1 MKKISIVIIVLL
13 CVGTTYAQLTMTSG
27 AQMIVNTGS
36 TVIANGGITATD
48 ATITNN
54 GTIENKGDLV
64 NNTNGLFDNGS
75 IGTFVFNGSS
85 SQEITGD
92 ADAEFYGTIEIDNA
106 SSISIKTGS
115 TGHSQTINGTLVFTD
130 GLFTINEFDL
140 TLIADATGSS
150 TGSYAQTNSTGV
162 VKRTVGS
169 SNILFPVGNSTYN
182 PVTLNNTGIS
192 DTYSVRVVDAE
203 PAESSTSHMVN
214 RSWLIEDNISGGG
227 DITVTPQWITGEELT
242 DFDNANCS
250 VGLTTNSGT
259 DYIWTE
265 TGSALGSNPYTKSGT
280 SFTTVG
286 TFAVG
291 DYFYSGK
298 RLVLKVFL
306 AGAYNG
312 TNMNQELYTAS
323 LIPAVDPYGI
333 SLESTS
339 IPSTAVDWVKVEL
352 RDQTTPAT
360 VLHSYAFFVDVN
372 GNLLDREGNAGAK
385 IIGATISTPYNVA
398 VVHRNHFGVMTAAN
412 LDLDVASP
420 SYDFS
425 TAQSKAW
432 DNTSIT
438 TNDAMKDLGSGVY
451 GLWSGD
457 ANGDG
462 QVQYASGANSDQ
474 VSVLN
479 AVGSTTPGNIVTN
492 TYTDT
497 DVNMDGDV
505 QYASGA
511 NSDQVTILNVVG
523 STTPGNILS
532 AHLPE

>member
-1 MKKISIVIIVLL
+1 MKKVLIL
-13 CVGTTYAQLTMTSG
+13 AFLFGSAFSVCAQLVLSSSSQIIIGNGSTLVLNTVVNNSGTIDNSGTVEIQGNLENNTSG
-27 AQMIVNTGS
+27 LMAS
-36 TVIANGGITATD
+36 TSL
-48 ATITNN
+48 
-54 GTIENKGDLV
+54 GTLK
-64 NNTNGLFDNGS
+64 
-75 IGTFVFNGSS
+75 FNGSS
-85 SQEITGD
+85 AQEITGD
-92 ADAEFYGTIEIDNA
+92 ADANFYGPIEIDNT
-106 SSISIKTGS
+106 SGVSIKTGS
-115 TGHSQTINGTLVFTD
+115 TGHSQTINGTLTFTN
-130 GLFTINEFDL
+130 GLFTLNEFNL
-140 TLIADATGSS
+140 TLITDATGSAV
-150 TGSYAQTNSTGV
+150 GNYVQTNSTGV
-162 VKRTVGS
+162 VKRIVGS

-182 PVTLNNTGIS
+182 PVTLNNTGTS
-192 DTYSVRVVDAE
+192 DTYNVRVVDAE
-203 PAESSTSHMVN
+203 PAGSSTDHMVN
-214 RSWLIEDNISGGG
+214 RSWVISEDVPNGG
-227 DITVTPQWITGEELT
+227 DVTITPQWISGEELT
-242 DFDNANCS
+242 NFDNANCS
-250 VGLTTNSGT
+250 VGLTTNSGA

-298 RLVLKVFL
+298 RLDIKIFL

-312 TNMNQELYTAS
+312 TNMNQDLYTAG

-360 VLHSYAFFVDVN
+360 ILHSYAFFVDVN
-372 GNLLDREGNAGAK
+372 GNLLDRDGNTGAK

-398 VVHRNHFGVMTAAN
+398 VVHRNHFGIMTAAN
-412 LDLDVASP
+412 LDLDVVSP
-420 SYDFS
+420 SYDFT
-425 TAQSKAW
+425 TAQSQAW

-438 TNDAMKDLGSGVY
+438 TNDAMKDLGSGIY
-451 GLWSGD
+451 GLWVGD

-474 VSVLN
+474 VTILN
-479 AVGSTTPGNIVTN
+479 AVGSTTPGNIVLN
-492 TYTDT
+492 TYTDN
-497 DVNMDGDV
+497 DVNLDGDV